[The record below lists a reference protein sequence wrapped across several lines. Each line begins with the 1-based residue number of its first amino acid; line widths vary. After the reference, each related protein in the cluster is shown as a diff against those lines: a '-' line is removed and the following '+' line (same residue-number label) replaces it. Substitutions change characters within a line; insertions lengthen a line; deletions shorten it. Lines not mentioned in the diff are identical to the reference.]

1 MKPVDIEEL
10 FAIANAA
17 RKHAYAPYSHF
28 NVGAAALADDGN
40 VYAGT
45 NVENASYGLSI
56 CAERAAVTAAIAGG
70 ATEIITIAVAAGRPA
85 PPCGACLQV
94 IAELGPQATI
104 AWGNGAGTY
113 EVAKVSEL
121 LPKPF
126 RLEWSGGA

>member
-1 MKPVDIEEL
+1 MTSVDMDEL
-10 FAIANAA
+10 LAA
-17 RKHAYAPYSHF
+17 ASAVRERAYAPYSHF
-28 NVGAAALADDGN
+28 SVGAAALGDDGN
-40 VYAGT
+40 VYVGT

-56 CAERAAVTAAIAGG
+56 CAERAAIAAAVAGG
-70 ATEIITIAVAAGRPA
+70 ATEIKAIAVAATYPA

-104 AWGNGAGTY
+104 AWGNGAGPY

-126 RLEWSGGA
+126 RLERSEGE